1 MSNQGRLIGA
11 SIVAFVVLASGG
23 AVAEGTDHV
32 HMDDDPL
39 VGMLLLDQLEWQDTS
54 PDSALAWNV
63 TAWLGHD
70 TGRLLFRSEGERT
83 DGDVED
89 LRAELLWSKPIARW
103 WDVVGGLRQ
112 DGGTGPGRTYGLIG
126 IQGLAP
132 YRFHIEADLFAGERG
147 QIGTRLESTYDI
159 LLTNRLILVPRAE
172 LQAFAKDDV
181 ATGIGSG
188 LSQLEMGLRLR
199 YEIRRELAPYVGVE
213 WSGSFGDTAD
223 FARAGNES
231 VRDTYIVAGIRFWF

>member
-1 MSNQGRLIGA
+1 MSNQGRQFGA
-11 SIVAFVVLASGG
+11 SVVALFVLASCG
-23 AVAEGTDHV
+23 AVAEGTDHA

-70 TGRLLFRSEGERT
+70 TGRLLFRSEGEST
-83 DGDVED
+83 DSDVEE

-112 DGGTGPGRTYGLIG
+112 DGGTGPGRTYGVIG

-147 QIGTRLESTYDI
+147 QIGTRLESSYDV

-172 LQAFAKDDV
+172 LQAFAKDDA
-181 ATGIGSG
+181 ATGIGNG
-188 LSQLEMGLRLR
+188 LSQLELGLRLR
-199 YEIRRELAPYVGVE
+199 YEVRRELAPYVGVE

-231 VRDTYIVAGIRFWF
+231 VRNTYVVAGIRFWF